1 MSLLRPSAW
10 VCLSYDRV
18 PGCVSLTTQC
28 LAVSLLRPSA
38 WLRLSY
44 DTVPGCVS
52 LKTECLAASLLR
64 PSAWLRLS
72 YDRVPG
78 CVSLTTECPA
88 VSYDRV
94 PGCVFLTTECL
105 AVCLLRQSAR
115 LCLTTECQAVSFLG
129 ESAWLCL
136 SYDRVPGGG
145 EGPTYHTSVHG
156 TGSLPFPVPPFTPAM
171 VVTRSHVTHVHEQRS
186 CPLAAAARTAKPPK
200 PQPRL
205 MAKDGQNRGGGRH

>member
-1 MSLLRPSAW
+1 M
-10 VCLSYDRV
+10 
-18 PGCVSLTTQC
+18 
-28 LAVSLLRPSA
+28 SLLRPSA

-72 YDRVPG
+72 YDRVP
-78 CVSLTTECPA
+78 C
-88 VSYDRV
+88 
-94 PGCVFLTTECL
+94 CVFLTTECL

-205 MAKDGQNRGGGRH
+205 MAKDGQNRGRGRH